1 VSLLE
6 VPGTQLWYE
15 TRGRGPLLV
24 MIPGAFGAGAAFSA
38 VAEPLAAHY
47 TVLTYDRRG
56 FGKSRPTG
64 PQDGAERLE
73 TDAADVRCLIEHVGA
88 EPAIVFGA
96 SSGGIVAL
104 TLLTRHPSVVRI
116 LVPFEPPLM
125 RLVPD
130 GAQWIDFFA
139 SVYDVY
145 RHSGME
151 PALALFRERTFA
163 PIDRQVMS
171 HTRARDPR
179 RTKELRANAT
189 YWFEHELR
197 QYPAVALDLTA
208 LTASVDRIVPAVGR
222 ESAGY
227 PCSAATKEL
236 GKRLGREVIELP
248 GGHVGFLEQPA
259 VFADTLRHALT
270 GAADVSDTII

>member
-6 VPGTQLWYE
+6 VPDAELCYE

-24 MIPGAFGAGAAFSA
+24 MIPGAFGAGAAFAA
-38 VAEPLAAHY
+38 VAEPLAAHH

-56 FGKSRPTG
+56 FSRSRLTG
-64 PQDGAERLE
+64 PQEGEHRLE
-73 TDAADVRCLIEHVGA
+73 TDADDARRLIEHVGGG
-88 EPAIVFGA
+88 PAIVFGA

-104 TLLTRHPSVVRI
+104 ALLARHPSVVRT
-116 LVPFEPPLM
+116 LVPFEPPAM

-130 GAQWIDFFA
+130 GERWVEFFFT
-139 SVYDVY
+139 VYDVY

-163 PIDRQVMS
+163 SIDRQVMS
-171 HTRARDPR
+171 HARDPR
-179 RTKELRANAT
+179 RAEELRANAT

-197 QYPAVALDLTA
+197 QYPAVALDLAA
-208 LTASVDRIVPAVGR
+208 LTVSAERILPAVGR

-259 VFADTLRHALT
+259 AFAHTLRRALT
-270 GAADVSDTII
+270 GAADVSDTIR